1 LDKTQNFYKFRSFW
15 PDLTRGI
22 GFKVK
27 NYGIPFDD
35 SSSSS
40 NKPPN
45 LYLQFYMI
53 VFWNLRPH
61 VFLNHFL
68 NWLQAQKE
76 NVKKNLT
83 ELFTKSISNKRF
95 FNRNC
100 ENANF
105 VIFTTQNRETKKACL
120 YLRNNFDWEIQSW
133 PWIGLD
139 VTENR
144 FSSENLSIFNRDTH
158 SWFQSFASVCVN
170 A

>member
-1 LDKTQNFYKFRSFW
+1 MDKTQNFYKFRSFW

-27 NYGIPFDD
+27 IYEITFDD

-40 NKPPN
+40 YKPPN
-45 LYLQFYMI
+45 LYLQFHMI
-53 VFWNLRPH
+53 LFWNLRPT

-95 FNRNC
+95 FNRKLWKC
-100 ENANF
+100 KF
-105 VIFTTQNRETKKACL
+105 CYFYFKKQRREKGLFMPAKQFW
-120 YLRNNFDWEIQSW
+120 LRNTKLALN
-133 PWIGLD
+133 WIGCHG
-139 VTENR
+139 E
-144 FSSENLSIFNRDTH
+144 
-158 SWFQSFASVCVN
+158 SVFLWKPLN
-170 A
+170 F